1 MIEFTNDEFLSI
13 NYNKYEDTIQVKTVK
28 KNKILEVLKKNK
40 FLISLLSIGLSFV
53 LINVFLVY
61 NFFKILASL

>member
-13 NYNKYEDTIQVKTVK
+13 NYNKYEDTIQVKTIK

-40 FLISLLSIGLSFV
+40 FLVSVLSIGLSFV

>member
-40 FLISLLSIGLSFV
+40 FLVSVLSIGLSFV
-53 LINVFLVY
+53 LINVCLIY